1 MTGCLEEGFLPQ
13 IAGDY
18 MAVFSVSFVSSVC
31 HLQLRI
37 VVLYTILGRCLVIL
51 GLFLGGRED
60 LGAWDTAPLNEKA
73 RNGEEKKQSMKF
85 QMTMKSVIL
94 HNN

>member
-18 MAVFSVSFVSSVC
+18 MAVFSVSFVSSVG

-37 VVLYTILGRCLVIL
+37 VVLYTIKGPRLVISV
-51 GLFLGGRED
+51 FSWEAGRTW
-60 LGAWDTAPLNEKA
+60 GPGTPPPSAKRFGMA
-73 RNGEEKKQSMKF
+73 RKRRF
-85 QMTMKSVIL
+85 
-94 HNN
+94 